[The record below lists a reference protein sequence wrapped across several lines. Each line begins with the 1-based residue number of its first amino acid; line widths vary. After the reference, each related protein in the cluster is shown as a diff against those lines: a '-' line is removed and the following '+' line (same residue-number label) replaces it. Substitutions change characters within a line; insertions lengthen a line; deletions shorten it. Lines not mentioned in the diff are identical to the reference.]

1 MQNFDAR
8 KGARE
13 AEAVLLGAVGS
24 LKTSWWDVPDD
35 MCYQMLSSVHIS
47 FAEGE
52 DVREKFRE
60 GDAWPLSQT

>member
-8 KGARE
+8 KEARE
-13 AEAVLLGAVGS
+13 AEAVLLGAVGF
-24 LKTSWWDVPDD
+24 LKTSLDFPDD
-35 MCYQMLSSVHIS
+35 MCHQMLSSVHIS

-52 DVREKFRE
+52 GVREKFRE